1 MSDSIIKKLYDFREV
16 DIPDA
21 LLHAE
26 VTREEINEELQQVA
40 AQFTTIIAVND
51 SIRNGDVVA
60 LEFPDMKLPEGV
72 RRIYVNVGKGFSD
85 FEEGLLGH
93 QIGDSVQ
100 ILYAGKKVDAK
111 ICVVKRLCIPV
122 LTQEH
127 VAQFGIEEITTV
139 SEYENHVFL
148 QLAEKQRKR
157 KFKGIMGLVSKAVM
171 DNTEFAPIEK
181 HHPWYQTLYGLTMQ
195 QVEALAAQE
204 GKTTE
209 EVLPAALRMPNK
221 TAQECREALKEM
233 CNDHI
238 RQGALGQAYAKEN
251 GIVFTREESVAR
263 LQGYMPQPDEM
274 AVTNDLIQRYV
285 DYFSQVV
292 YEHFAP
298 QIQVTLQ

>member
-16 DIPDA
+16 AIPDA
-21 LLHAE
+21 LLRAE
-26 VTREEINEELQQVA
+26 VTREEINEELRQVA

-51 SIRNGDVVA
+51 SIQNGDVVA
-60 LEFPDMKLPEGV
+60 LEFSNTKLPEGV

-85 FEEGLLGH
+85 FEEKLLDL
-93 QIGDSVQ
+93 QTGDAVQ
-100 ILYAGKKVDAK
+100 IVYAGKEVRAN
-111 ICVVKRLCIPV
+111 ICTVKRLAVPT
-122 LTQEH
+122 LTDDH
-127 VAQFGIEEITTV
+127 IAQLEIGDIKTA
-139 SEYENHVFL
+139 SEFEDHVFA
-148 QLAEKQRKR
+148 QLAERQRKR

-171 DNTEFAPIEK
+171 ENTEFAPIEAD
-181 HHPWYQTLYGLTMQ
+181 HRWYQTLYGLTMQ

-204 GKTTE
+204 RKTTE
-209 EVLPAALRMPNK
+209 EVLPAALRMPDK

-238 RQGALGQAYAKEN
+238 RQGALGQAYAEEN

-292 YEHFAP
+292 CEHFAP